1 MLVTYMKTH
10 SHFNTLLLP
19 LIWPWRGLLS
29 STPLPCSL
37 PQLQKKYNWCLS
49 ITNLWYKTIPNVIY
63 TSLFPTCRHLLAAGT
78 REPCSAPPNRGEE
91 RVLVPVGVPAAW
103 DTWPDHTYSYAKT
116 HLHLVVQ
123 LIACCTGLIKLQIYF
138 INQHKLFLPKE
149 ELAEALLTSSLQFHA
164 HGCFQRFPGH
174 EMTHTKKWWWLEGS
188 CIPCVY
194 WCRID
199 GIPHGW
205 DTIDQNGLQCG
216 CSIVYT
222 MYLVSIAAS
231 PIRLYEKQRTKN
243 SFFK

>member
-1 MLVTYMKTH
+1 MKTH

-19 LIWPWRGLLS
+19 LIWPWGGLVS

-37 PQLQKKYNWCLS
+37 PQLQKNNQCLS

-149 ELAEALLTSSLQFHA
+149 ELAEGLLTSSLQFHA
-164 HGCFQRFPGH
+164 HGCFQRCPGY
-174 EMTHTKKWWWLEGS
+174 EMTHKK
-188 CIPCVY
+188 
-194 WCRID
+194 ID
-199 GIPHGW
+199 DDWRDPE
-205 DTIDQNGLQCG
+205 
-216 CSIVYT
+216 
-222 MYLVSIAAS
+222 YLVSVDAGWTGS
-231 PIRLYEKQRTKN
+231 PWIGTPLIKMDCNAVAQSSIQCTWSQLQHHLSVYLKN
-243 SFFK
+243 RERKIVFSNKTPWR